1 MRPSWPTR
9 PCATQDV
16 AMNVKC
22 EMSYWSRYPRSG
34 CWGLIIAWNITDVF
48 DGTWWSCHIRPAGL
62 IDTQQTQ
69 VFIDTVGFCVR
80 LSISRILTQQS
91 SITRFSNGRTYTGRS
106 RSSKAGPSLPNGK
119 GKWIE
124 YLLSSHMVGQHV
136 SVALCLMD
144 PAKWMG
150 EGPTARDFSLTSI
163 DAQCWCQFRPDLSTR
178 TLLFFTDSM
187 ASISFNWSVDIS
199 PSEI

>member
-106 RSSKAGPSLPNGK
+106 RSWKAGPSLPNGK
-119 GKWIE
+119 GKLIE
-124 YLLSSHMVGQHV
+124 YLLSSDMVGAACQC
-136 SVALCLMD
+136 VARRLMD
-144 PAKWMG
+144 PVKWMG
-150 EGPTARDFSLTSI
+150 KRADRSGF
-163 DAQCWCQFRPDLSTR
+163 FVDLNR
-178 TLLFFTDSM
+178 CAMLM
-187 ASISFNWSVDIS
+187 SISSRLIDPNSSFFHWFNGINL
-199 PSEI
+199 I